1 MVSQKSIITIL
12 FLYRSRSS
20 FENLALWQ
28 SYHISYGLVISAR
41 EIAFYEA
48 KSKLPKS
55 RLTDIDVTPRLR
67 RNFIQVSFV
76 IIYKNCPI
84 CTLSDSISIVFLF
97 LICNKR
103 IWHCK
108 R

>member
-28 SYHISYGLVISAR
+28 NFHISYGLVISAR

-55 RLTDIDVTPRLR
+55 GLTDR
-67 RNFIQVSFV
+67 
-76 IIYKNCPI
+76 
-84 CTLSDSISIVFLF
+84 
-97 LICNKR
+97 CNAPSSTKVYSGKL
-103 IWHCK
+103 CNNL
-108 R
+108 